1 MESALFSGLQ
11 GLFLGVANLGLGQVI
26 MILVGSALLYLGIKK
41 GYEPLLLVPIGFGAI
56 LVNIPLA
63 DMMGEEGFLRFFY
76 DAGVLT
82 EVFPLLIFIGIG
94 AMTDFQPLLEN
105 PKIIL
110 LGAAGQFGIFLTLLL
125 ALALGFDKLDA
136 VAVAII
142 GACDGPTAIY
152 VSSKFAPHLLGAMID
167 FGPVLANPIVLLFGA
182 AGQFGIFLTLFL
194 ALWLGFLRQE
204 AVSIA
209 VIGACDGPTAIF
221 VTSRYAPALL
231 PAVSIAAYSY
241 MSLVPLIQPPIMRL
255 LTTDRERKIVMG
267 VVKQPVSKTTKIL
280 FPIVVTIFASI
291 LAPKGAPL
299 IGTVMLGN
307 LMKESGVVDR
317 LKSASENEIANIV
330 TLLLGLCIGAT
341 MEADKF
347 LRAQTLLI
355 LGLGFVAI
363 SLDTA
368 VGVLFGKLM
377 CFLTGGKINPLIGA
391 AGISAFPM
399 SARVVQAE
407 GQKYNKKNYLLMHA
421 MSANAGGQIGSVIAA
436 AVMLS
441 VLQGMGIIGG

>member
-1 MESALFSGLQ
+1 MESTLVAGLQ
-11 GLFLGVANLGLGQVI
+11 GLFLGVLNLSIGHVLMLIVAC
-26 MILVGSALLYLGIKK
+26 LLLYLGISK

-63 DMMGEEGFLRFFY
+63 GLMEPDGILRFFY
-76 DAGVLT
+76 DTGVLS

-94 AMTDFQPLLEN
+94 AMTDFQPLFEN

-125 ALALGFDKLDA
+125 ALALGFDKLE
-136 VAVAII
+136 AVAIGVI

-152 VSSKFAPHLLGAMID
+152 VSSKFAPHLLGA
-167 FGPVLANPIVLLFGA
+167 
-182 AGQFGIFLTLFL
+182 
-194 ALWLGFLRQE
+194 
-204 AVSIA
+204 VS
-209 VIGACDGPTAIF
+209 V
-221 VTSRYAPALL
+221 
-231 PAVSIAAYSY
+231 AAYSY
-241 MSLVPLIQPPIMRL
+241 MSLVPLIQPPIMRA
-255 LTTDRERKIVMG
+255 LTTDKERKIVMG
-267 VVKQPVSKTTKIL
+267 VAKRPGSKTTKTL

-307 LMKESGVVDR
+307 LMRESGVVER
-317 LKSASENEIANIV
+317 LKSAAENEIANIV
-330 TLLLGLCIGAT
+330 TLLLGLSIGAT
-341 MEADKF
+341 MEAANF
-347 LRAQTLLI
+347 LRPQTLLV
-355 LGLGFVAI
+355 LALGFVAI

-368 VGVLFGKLM
+368 VGVLFGKAM
-377 CFLTGGKINPLIGA
+377 CLLTGGKINPLIGA

-399 SARVVQAE
+399 SARVVQVE
-407 GQKYNKKNYLLMHA
+407 GQKYNKKSYLLMHA

>member
-1 MESALFSGLQ
+1 MDTALISGLQ
-11 GLFLGVANLGLGQVI
+11 GLFVGLASLTIYQVIMLGVACL
-26 MILVGSALLYLGIKK
+26 LLYLGIQK

-56 LVNIPLA
+56 MVNIPLA
-63 DMMGEEGFLRFFY
+63 DMMGKEGFLRFFY

-94 AMTDFQPLLEN
+94 AMTDFQPLLQN

-136 VAVAII
+136 VAVAVI

-152 VSSKFAPHLLGAMID
+152 VSSKFAPHMLGA
-167 FGPVLANPIVLLFGA
+167 
-182 AGQFGIFLTLFL
+182 
-194 ALWLGFLRQE
+194 
-204 AVSIA
+204 VS
-209 VIGACDGPTAIF
+209 V
-221 VTSRYAPALL
+221 
-231 PAVSIAAYSY
+231 AAYSY
-241 MSLVPLIQPPIMRL
+241 MSLVPLIQPPIMRV
-255 LTTDRERKIVMG
+255 LTTQKEKQIIMG
-267 VVKQPVSKTTKIL
+267 AAKSQPISKTTKIV

-299 IGTVMLGN
+299 IATVMLGN
-307 LMKESGVVDR
+307 LLRESGCVDR
-317 LKSASENEIANIV
+317 LKAASENEITNIV

-347 LRAQTLLI
+347 LRAQTLLV
-355 LGLGFVAI
+355 LALGFVAI

-368 VGVLFGKLM
+368 VGILFGKVM
-377 CFLTGGKINPLIGA
+377 CFMTGGKINPLIGA

-399 SARVVQAE
+399 SARVVQTE
-407 GQKYNKKNYLLMHA
+407 GQKYNKKSYLLMHA

>member
-1 MESALFSGLQ
+1 METALVSGLQ
-11 GLFLGVANLGLGQVI
+11 GLIAGIVHLTLGHVI
-26 MILVGSALLYLGIKK
+26 MLGIGCLLLYLGIKK

-63 DMMGEEGFLRFFY
+63 DLMGKEGFLRFFY
-76 DAGVLT
+76 DTGVLT
-82 EVFPLLIFIGIG
+82 EIFPLLIFVGIG

-136 VAVAII
+136 VAVAVI

-152 VSSKFAPHLLGAMID
+152 VSSKFAPHMLGA
-167 FGPVLANPIVLLFGA
+167 
-182 AGQFGIFLTLFL
+182 
-194 ALWLGFLRQE
+194 
-204 AVSIA
+204 VS
-209 VIGACDGPTAIF
+209 V
-221 VTSRYAPALL
+221 
-231 PAVSIAAYSY
+231 AAYSY
-241 MSLVPLIQPPIMRL
+241 MSLVPLIQPPIMRA
-255 LTTDRERKIVMG
+255 LTTDKERQIVMG
-267 VVKQPVSKTTKIL
+267 AAKRQPISKTTKIV

-299 IGTVMLGN
+299 IGTIMLGN
-307 LMKESGVVDR
+307 LMRESSVVDR
-317 LKSASENEIANIV
+317 LKSASENEITNIV

-341 MEADKF
+341 MEANNF
-347 LRAQTLLI
+347 LRAQTLLV

-363 SLDTA
+363 CLDTA

-377 CFLTGGKINPLIGA
+377 CMLTGGKINPLIGA

-399 SARVVQAE
+399 SARVVQVE
-407 GQKYNKKNYLLMHA
+407 GQKYNKKSYLLMHA

-441 VLQGMGIIGG
+441 VLQGMGIVGS

>member
-1 MESALFSGLQ
+1 MESALVSGVQ
-11 GLFLGVANLGLGQVI
+11 GLFAGVVSVTFGHVI
-26 MILVGSALLYLGIKK
+26 MLAIAVVLLYLGIKK

-63 DMMGEEGFLRFFY
+63 DMMGKEGFLRFFY

-94 AMTDFQPLLEN
+94 AMTDFQPLLQN

-136 VAVAII
+136 VAVAVI

-152 VSSKFAPHLLGAMID
+152 VSSKFAPHMLGA
-167 FGPVLANPIVLLFGA
+167 
-182 AGQFGIFLTLFL
+182 
-194 ALWLGFLRQE
+194 
-204 AVSIA
+204 VS
-209 VIGACDGPTAIF
+209 V
-221 VTSRYAPALL
+221 
-231 PAVSIAAYSY
+231 AAYSY
-241 MSLVPLIQPPIMRL
+241 MSLVPLIQPPIMRA
-255 LTTDRERKIVMG
+255 LTTEKERKIVMG
-267 VVKQPVSKTTKIL
+267 AAKLEPISKTTKIV
-280 FPIVVTIFASI
+280 FPIAVTIFASI

-307 LMKESGVVDR
+307 LLRESGVVER

-347 LRAQTLLI
+347 LKAQTLLI
-355 LGLGFVAI
+355 LGLGFIAI
-363 SLDTA
+363 SLDTV
-368 VGVLFGKLM
+368 VGLLFGKLM
-377 CFLTGGKINPLIGA
+377 CLMTSGKINPLIGA

-399 SARVVQAE
+399 AARVVQTE

-441 VLQGMGIIGG
+441 VLQGMGIVTG